1 MTDPRHV
8 TLQRLVALSAR
19 RFGRA
24 PEALGGDTDI
34 FESLGV
40 DSVHLLELLS
50 ELEREW
56 GIEIPDYELRGVKT
70 FSDLAGVIQRR
81 L

>member
-1 MTDPRHV
+1 MTDTQEA
-8 TLQRLVALSAR
+8 TLRRLIALSAR
-19 RFGRA
+19 RFERT
-24 PEALGGDTDI
+24 PEALAGDTDI
-34 FESLGV
+34 FQSLGV

-56 GIEIPDYELRGVKT
+56 GIEIPDYELRSVKT
-70 FSDLAGVIQRR
+70 FNDLAGVIQRR

>member
-1 MTDPRHV
+1 MTDPQEA
-8 TLQRLVALSAR
+8 TLQRLIALSAR
-19 RFGRA
+19 RFA
-24 PEALGGDTDI
+24 KTPEALGGDTDI
-34 FESLGV
+34 FQSLGV

-56 GIEIPDYELRGVKT
+56 GIEIPDYELRSVKT
-70 FSDLAGVIQRR
+70 FADLAGVIQRR

>member
-1 MTDPRHV
+1 MTDPQEA
-8 TLQRLVALSAR
+8 TLRRLIALAAR
-19 RFGRA
+19 RFGRT
-24 PEALGGDTDI
+24 PEALDGATDI
-34 FESLGV
+34 FQSLGV

-56 GIEIPDYELRGVKT
+56 GIEIPDYELRSVKT
-70 FSDLAGVIQRR
+70 FTDLAGVIQRR

>member
-1 MTDPRHV
+1 MTDTQEV
-8 TLQRLVALSAR
+8 TLRRLIALSAR
-19 RFGRA
+19 RFDKI
-24 PEALGGDTDI
+24 PEVLGGDTDI
-34 FESLGV
+34 FQSLGV

-56 GIEIPDYELRGVKT
+56 GIEIPDYELRSVKT
-70 FSDLAGVIQRR
+70 FNDLAGVIQRR